1 MVPPRLNRYVT
12 KESQMKTDR
21 NTDDLSRLLLTI
33 LALLSGPPAMSLAQ
47 TGGFTYQGRLSDGG
61 TPANGIMT

>member
-1 MVPPRLNRYVT
+1 
-12 KESQMKTDR
+12 MKTDR